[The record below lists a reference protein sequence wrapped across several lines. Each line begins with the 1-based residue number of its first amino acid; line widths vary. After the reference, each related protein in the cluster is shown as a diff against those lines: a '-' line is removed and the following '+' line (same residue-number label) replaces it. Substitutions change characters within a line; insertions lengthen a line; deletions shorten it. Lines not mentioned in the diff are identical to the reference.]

1 MDNYDSIL
9 KEKNVYVDSEPIAK
23 KNSFMKCFFIDV
35 VLSVLL
41 LVICYVVYYHS
52 VLTPQ
57 NILINHI
64 DDLKE
69 EVSVIF
75 DPLMLSFDDN
85 KYYLEGYLSFDDYK
99 YDYHFIRN
107 GDECK
112 VQLERNGS
120 NLMYYIHGDYSY
132 FQSNHL
138 LNGNYIEKNQF
149 QQINSFYNFFANY
162 SNIIDD
168 VSVIKNFYIKDGKP
182 IVEINFSLDNEHI
195 SQLLGSGF
203 SNDIFEVIV
212 TIRINGLSG
221 SLIDSKYIINNKT
234 KNTRDVFDYNGSI
247 LRLIDNNGNN
257 TIFEL
262 TKNKKDFSLK
272 ISKGD
277 TIYSVLNGTS
287 SGDDYLYTYQIIDK
301 IYNLKLSVS
310 SIDHVIYYKFHS
322 NVMRDNQAA
331 EEDMEIQRKDG
342 EEILFDEKLSSSL
355 KYNDLNTD
363 EQESVNHYIDEFLSP
378 IREFVDKY
386 KDGIN

>member
-9 KEKNVYVDSEPIAK
+9 KEKKVYVDPEPIVK
-23 KNSFMKCFFIDV
+23 KSKFTKYFFIDV

-41 LVICYVVYYHS
+41 LVISYVVYYHS
-52 VLTPQ
+52 VLTPR
-57 NILINHI
+57 NILNHHF
-64 DDLKE
+64 DDLKK

-75 DPLMLSFDDN
+75 DPLLLSFDNN
-85 KYYLEGYLSFDDYK
+85 KYYLEGNLSFGDYK

-112 VQLERNGS
+112 VQLDRNDS
-120 NLMYYIHGDYSY
+120 NLTYYIHGDYSY

-138 LNGNYIEKNQF
+138 LNGNYIEKKQF
-149 QQINSFYNFFANY
+149 QQINSIYNFFANY

-168 VSVIKNFYIKDGKP
+168 VSVIKNFFIKDGKP

-277 TIYSVLNGTS
+277 TIYSVLNGTIS
-287 SGDDYLYTYQIIDK
+287 DDDYLYSYQIIDK

-310 SIDHVIYYKFHS
+310 SVDNIIYYKFHS
-322 NVMRDNQAA
+322 NIMLDDQTI
-331 EEDMEIQRKDG
+331 EENMEIQKKDG
-342 EEILFDEKLSSSL
+342 EEILFDEKLSGSF
-355 KYNDLNTD
+355 KFNDLNTS
-363 EQESVNHYIDEFLSP
+363 EQESVNQYINEFLSP